1 MTHNKIVVFDLDET
15 LGYFVE
21 LGIFINVI
29 EILFDITINDK
40 QFNEILDLYPE
51 FLRPNIIR
59 ILKYLKQRKQVN
71 NKIQV
76 MIYTNNQGPRSW
88 VNMIKNYF
96 ETKINYN
103 LFDQIIGAFKINGEI
118 IEICR
123 TSHRKSYDDFIR
135 CTKLPRDAKI
145 CFLDD
150 LQHDEMIHDNV
161 YYINLKP
168 YVYMIDY
175 KVMADRFINSNI
187 SLLSNFGPE
196 ERKNIHTKI
205 IDDIKMYNFKM
216 INKTDAEQSVDEAIG
231 KKIIH
236 HFDLFFNIKHNKTKR
251 NYITRSKSYKTQSK
265 THKNHRSG

>member
-1 MTHNKIVVFDLDET
+1 MSHNKIVVFDLDET

-29 EILFDITINDK
+29 EILFDITINEN

-51 FLRPNIIR
+51 FLRPNIIK
-59 ILKYLKQRKQVN
+59 ILKYLKQRKQIN
-71 NKIQV
+71 NKTQV

-88 VNMIKNYF
+88 VDMIKNYF
-96 ETKINYN
+96 ETKINYK

-168 YVYMIDY
+168 YVYMLDY
-175 KVMADRFINSNI
+175 KVMIDRFINSNV
-187 SLLSNFGPE
+187 SLLSNITIE
-196 ERKNIHTKI
+196 ERKNMFNKIINDMKKYNFKI
-205 IDDIKMYNFKM
+205 IDKNDN
-216 INKTDAEQSVDEAIG
+216 EQKVDDAIG
-231 KKIIH
+231 KKIINH
-236 HFDLFFNIKHNKTKR
+236 LNLFFNIKHNKTKR
-251 NYITRSKSYKTQSK
+251 KYIIRSK
-265 THKNHRSG
+265 THKRRKNS

>member
-1 MTHNKIVVFDLDET
+1 MSYNKIVVFDLDET

-29 EILFDITINDK
+29 EILFDTTINEK
-40 QFNEILDLYPE
+40 IFNELMDLYPE
-51 FLRPNIIR
+51 FLRPNIIK
-59 ILKYLKQRKQVN
+59 ILRYLKQRKLSS
-71 NKIQV
+71 NKTHV
-76 MIYTNNQGPRSW
+76 MIYTNNQGPRNW

-103 LFDQIIGAFKINGEI
+103 LFDQIIGAFKINGKI

-135 CTKLPRDAKI
+135 CTKLPKDAKI

-150 LQHDEMIHDNV
+150 LQHDDMIHDNV

-168 YVYMIDY
+168 YVYTLDFKTMS
-175 KVMADRFINSNI
+175 DRFINSNS
-187 SLLSNFGPE
+187 SLLSNLDIN
-196 ERKNIHTKI
+196 ERKTIHNKI
-205 IDDIKMYNFKM
+205 IEDMKKYNFDVY
-216 INKTDAEQSVDEAIG
+216 NKTREEQLVDEAIG

-236 HFDLFFNIKHNKTKR
+236 HFDTFFNVKLNKTKR
-251 NYITRSKSYKTQSK
+251 NYIIKSK
-265 THKNHRSG
+265 THKRRKY